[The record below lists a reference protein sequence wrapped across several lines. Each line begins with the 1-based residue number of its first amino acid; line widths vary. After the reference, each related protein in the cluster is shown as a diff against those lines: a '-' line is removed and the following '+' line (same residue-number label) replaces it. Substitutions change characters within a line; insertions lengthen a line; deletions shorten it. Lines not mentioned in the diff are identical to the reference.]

1 MTSTVEESTG
11 TDTARYGR
19 VVVPLANPQTAAL
32 LIRLGKALTDPEDGQ
47 LLLITIITGDA
58 EAESSAE
65 AIEELREVV
74 GSESDDRFELELDA
88 RTAPAIARGILDYTR
103 EQNADLV
110 ILGVAVSDR
119 AGFSAINEAV
129 MEAIHCGVLAVRPGS
144 EADAVDR
151 IVVGVDGSDQS
162 RTAAT
167 VAVLLGEALE
177 LPVHALHVRDRTYSR
192 TFARAMLDKSLADL
206 PGPAPAERDVVEA
219 SVPGH
224 GISSRVDP
232 SDIIVL
238 GSAKHSRLDN
248 LMSTHTSELVFRRS
262 KATVI
267 VVSQRAGERRS
278 LLTRAITRFRA
289 LRPNLTR
296 LERDTVVWNSAAAA
310 PLSTDFIVLL
320 AVSALLASGGLLQNS
335 SAVVIGAMLVA
346 PLLGP
351 LAAVSVGLV
360 TARLGLSA
368 RALLT
373 LAAGTVATIATSA
386 AAGLVIPIGAPTS
399 EMLAR
404 GSPSLIDLG
413 VAVAAGVVGAYAT
426 ARKDIP
432 AALAGVAI
440 AAALVPPLCTTG
452 LAISIGDADLAY
464 GSFLLFVTNI
474 VSVVLT
480 GGVVLRWMGL
490 RSNSEGPS
498 GRAAWGTAIVV
509 LVLAFVMVIVGLRS
523 FQGARQAQLAA
534 DDLTDLFPN
543 GEVTDVS
550 SQSRDPVIVTA
561 TVRTSSEVTA
571 ADVAEIEAQ
580 LEQRLD
586 QEIRLEVVVERVVV
600 SGGP

>member
-1 MTSTVEESTG
+1 MATTLEQPLDS
-11 TDTARYGR
+11 DRARFAR
-19 VVVPLANPQTAAL
+19 VVVPLANPDTAPL
-32 LIRLGKALTDPEDGQ
+32 LIRLGKALTDPEEGE
-47 LLLITIITGDA
+47 LSLITVITGDA

-74 GSESDDRFELELDA
+74 ESESDERFELELDA

-110 ILGVAVSDR
+110 ILGVALSER

-144 EADAVDR
+144 EAEAVGR
-151 IVVGVDGSDQS
+151 VVVGVDGSDQS

-167 VAVLLGEALE
+167 VAALLGESLD
-177 LPVHALHVRDRTYSR
+177 LPVSALHVRDRTYSR
-192 TFARAMLDKSLADL
+192 TFARAMLDRSLSDL
-206 PGPAPAERDVVEA
+206 PGRPPAGREVIEA

-224 GISSRVDP
+224 GIASRVDP
-232 SDIIVL
+232 SDFVVL
-238 GSAKHSRLDN
+238 GSAKQSRLDN
-248 LMSTHTSELVFRRS
+248 LMSTHTSELVLRRT

-267 VVSQRAGERRS
+267 VVSQRAGDSRS
-278 LLTRAITRFRA
+278 LLTRAITWSRA

-310 PLSTDFIVLL
+310 PLSTDFIILL

-373 LAAGTVATIATSA
+373 LAAGTVATIVASA
-386 AAGLVIPIGAPTS
+386 AAGLAIPIGAPTS

-452 LAISIGDADLAY
+452 LAISIGDPDLAY

-480 GGVVLRWMGL
+480 GGLVLRWMGM
-490 RSNSEGPS
+490 RPNSEGTT

-509 LVLAFVMVIVGLRS
+509 LLLTFVTVVVGLRS

-534 DDLTDLFPN
+534 DDLVDLFPN
-543 GEVTDVS
+543 GEVIDVA

-561 TVRTSSEVTA
+561 TVRTASDVTA
-571 ADVAEIEAQ
+571 ADVAEVEAQ
-580 LEQRLD
+580 LEERLD

-600 SGGP
+600 SGDR